1 MSLLTPAQLKQFIA
15 ENHLT
20 SAQDVQEA
28 LKAVFAETLQ
38 AMLEG
43 ELNTHLGYEKYAIDH
58 KQTPNSR
65 NGRSKKTLST
75 QYGDVEL
82 AIPRDRQGTF
92 EPAVVPKYQ
101 TTMPGIEDQ
110 IVALYARGMT
120 TRDIQAQ
127 LQDLYGMDVSP
138 TLISNVTDK
147 LLPVIQEWQQRP
159 LAAVYPVVF
168 LDAVH
173 FKVRQDGRVVTKAA
187 YMVVGINLEGYK
199 EVLGMWIG
207 EHESAKFWLSVL
219 TELKSRGV
227 QDILVVAVDN
237 LTGFSEAIAAV
248 FPRADVQ
255 KCLVH
260 QIRNSLK
267 YVARKDFAA
276 LTADLKPIY
285 KADTEAGAKLAME
298 TFEAAWGKK
307 YPMVVRSWRDNWTE
321 LMTFFQYPPA
331 LRKILYTTNL
341 IEGFHRQLR
350 KVTKAKAQFPTD
362 EALVKMLYLAT
373 REATRKWT
381 TRIQNWG
388 EILGQLEI
396 YFEDRVRQPLH
407 NLES

>member
-1 MSLLTPAQLKQFIA
+1 MSVLTPAQMKQFIA
-15 ENHLT
+15 ENPLKT
-20 SAQDVQEA
+20 AEDVQEA

-38 AMLEG
+38 AMLES
-43 ELNTHLGYEKYAIDH
+43 ELDSHLGYEKYAIGH
-58 KQTPNSR
+58 KQTPNSPG
-65 NGRSKKTLST
+65 GRSKKTLST

-92 EPAVVPKYQ
+92 EPTVVPKYQ
-101 TTMPGIEDQ
+101 TTMPAIEDQ

-120 TRDIQAQ
+120 TRDIQAPR
-127 LQDLYGMDVSP
+127 QDLYGMDVSP
-138 TLISNVTDK
+138 TLISNGTDK
-147 LLPVIQEWQQRP
+147 LLPLIQEWQQRP

-173 FKVRQDGRVVTKAA
+173 FKVRQEGRVVTKAA
-187 YMVVGINLEGYK
+187 YMVVGIEGYK

-207 EHESAKFWLSVL
+207 EHESAKFWLTVL
-219 TELKSRGV
+219 TELQGRGV

-237 LTGFSEAIAAV
+237 LTGFSEAIAHV
-248 FPRADVQ
+248 FPRSDVQ
-255 KCLVH
+255 KCIVH

-267 YVARKDFAA
+267 YVARKDYAA
-276 LTADLKPIY
+276 VTTDLKPIY
-285 KADTEAGAKLAME
+285 EAETEDGAKRAMDAFAE
-298 TFEAAWGKK
+298 TWGKK
-307 YPMVVRSWRDNWTE
+307 YPMVVRSWREHWTE
-321 LMTFFQYPPA
+321 PMTFFQYPPA

-350 KVTKAKAQFPTD
+350 KVTKSKAQFPTD
-362 EALVKMLYLAT
+362 DALVKMLYLAT

-381 TRIQNWG
+381 ARIQNWG

-396 YFEDRVRQPLH
+396 YFEDRVRQPLQ

>member
-1 MSLLTPAQLKQFIA
+1 MSLLSSAQLRQFIA
-15 ENHLT
+15 ENPLKT
-20 SAQDVQEA
+20 AEDVQEA

-38 AMLEG
+38 AMLEA
-43 ELNTHLGYEKYAIDH
+43 ELHTHLGYDKYAIQS

-65 NGRSKKTLST
+65 NGHSKKTMRT
-75 QYGDVEL
+75 QYGDVDL

-101 TTMPGIEDQ
+101 TTLPGIEDQ

-127 LQDLYGMDVSP
+127 LTDLYGMEVSP

-147 LLPVIQEWQQRP
+147 LLPLIQEWQQRP

-168 LDAVH
+168 LDAIH
-173 FKVRQDGRVVTKAA
+173 FKVRQEGRVITKAA
-187 YMVVGINLEGYK
+187 YMVVGINLEGFK
-199 EVLGMWIG
+199 DVLGMWIG
-207 EHESAKFWLSVL
+207 EHESAKFWLTVL
-219 TELKSRGV
+219 TEVKARGV

-237 LTGFSEAIAAV
+237 LTGFTEAIASV
-248 FPRADVQ
+248 FPYADVQ
-255 KCLVH
+255 KCIVH

-267 YVARKDFAA
+267 YVARKDFAPI
-276 LTADLKPIY
+276 TADLKPIY
-285 KADTEAGAKLAME
+285 QAGTEGGAAQALDAFE
-298 TFEAAWGKK
+298 TTWGQK
-307 YPMVVRSWRDNWTE
+307 YPMVVRSWRANWTE
-321 LMTFFQYPPA
+321 LVTFFRYPPA
-331 LRKILYTTNL
+331 LQKIMYTTNL

-350 KVTKAKAQFPTD
+350 KVTKTKTQFPND

-381 TRIQNWG
+381 ARVPKWG

-396 YFEDRVRQPLH
+396 YFEDRVRKPLQ

>member
-20 SAQDVQEA
+20 TAEDVQQA

-43 ELNTHLGYEKYAIDH
+43 ELNSHLGYEKYAIEQ

-65 NGRSKKTLST
+65 NGRPKKTLST

-168 LDAVH
+168 LDAIH

-187 YMVVGINLEGYK
+187 YVVVGINLDGYK
-199 EVLGMWIG
+199 DVLGMWIG
-207 EHESAKFWLSVL
+207 AHESAKFWLTVL

-227 QDILVVAVDN
+227 QDVLVVAVDN
-237 LTGFSEAIAAV
+237 LAGFSEAIASV
-248 FPRADVQ
+248 FPQSDIQ
-255 KCLVH
+255 KCIVH

-267 YVARKDFAA
+267 YVARKDYAA
-276 LTADLKPIY
+276 VTTDLKPIY
-285 KADTEAGAKLAME
+285 QADTEGA
-298 TFEAAWGKK
+298 AAQALDAFAAKWEKK
-307 YPMVVRSWRDNWTE
+307 YPMVVRSWRENWTE
-321 LMTFFQYPPA
+321 LVTFFQYPPA
-331 LRKILYTTNL
+331 LRKIMYTTNL
-341 IEGFHRQLR
+341 IEGFNRQLR
-350 KVTKAKAQFPTD
+350 KVTKTKSQFPTD

-381 TRIQNWG
+381 ARIQNWG

-396 YFEDRVRQPLH
+396 YFEDRVRKPLQ
-407 NLES
+407 NLGS